1 MNADPT
7 LSRAPVQPGDILA
20 QKYRVDGV
28 LGVGG
33 MGVVVAA
40 THLQLGQRVA
50 IKFLLP
56 EAFRLSAALER
67 FAREARAAALL
78 KSDNVARVIDVAT
91 LESGAPYMVMEL
103 LDGDDLGAVIQQ
115 RGPLPLAEVIDFVVQ
130 ACDAIAEAHSLGII
144 HRDLKPKNLFLTRR
158 RNGTPLVKVLDFG
171 ISKVGGPA
179 GSDHSLTKTSDVMGS
194 PNYMAPE
201 QIRSSRNVDE
211 RTDIWALGVI
221 IYELLAGHV
230 PFEAETV
237 PQLCSMVLEQPPA
250 PLASVRPDL
259 PIDVVRIV
267 ERCLAKDPAARF
279 PNVAALVAALAPGT
293 APSPPRPM
301 ATTGGATPISPMA
314 LSSGAVMA
322 SGGTSVTLGRS
333 AIVTKSRSTKGVVA
347 VIATLVVV
355 IGVAAAF
362 GWQHVAGL
370 GAAHSPAAS
379 SAPAAGGAPTVDP
392 TPTASIKETPTSP
405 PQDSSAPSAS
415 ATHAPTAHP
424 PAWGTSATATAQP
437 KVAPKATA
445 TGGGDFLPD
454 ERK

>member
-1 MNADPT
+1 MNDDPS
-7 LSRAPVQPGDILA
+7 LSRAPVRPGDILA
-20 QKYRVDGV
+20 GKYRVDGV
-28 LGVGG
+28 LGIGG

-67 FAREARAAALL
+67 FSREARAAALL

-103 LDGDDLGAVIQQ
+103 LEGYDLGAVIQQ

-130 ACDAIAEAHSLGII
+130 ACDAISEAHSLGII

-158 RNGTPLVKVLDFG
+158 RNGAPLVKVLDFG
-171 ISKVGGPA
+171 ISKVGGTA
-179 GSDHSLTKTSDVMGS
+179 GGDHSLTKTSDVMGS

-221 IYELLAGHV
+221 VYELLTGRV

-237 PQLCSMVLEQPPA
+237 PQLCSMVLEQSPP
-250 PLASVRPDL
+250 PLSTIRPDVPL
-259 PIDVVRIV
+259 QTVRIV

-279 PNVAALVAALAPGT
+279 ASVNELVAALTPG
-293 APSPPRPM
+293 AVMSAPRPV
-301 ATTGGATPISPMA
+301 ATTSDATPVSPLA

-322 SGGTSVTLGRS
+322 SGGTSVTLGRTNGPRS
-333 AIVTKSRSTKGVVA
+333 MKAIVA
-347 VIATLVVV
+347 LIATLVVLV
-355 IGVAAAF
+355 GVAAAF
-362 GWQHVAGL
+362 GWHRVVGPTVAQ
-370 GAAHSPAAS
+370 SPAAS
-379 SAPAAGGAPTVDP
+379 SGPAAASPPSVATPPTAPAAEAKLTTV
-392 TPTASIKETPTSP
+392 
-405 PQDSSAPSAS
+405 QDSGAPSAS
-415 ATHAPTAHP
+415 TPHTAAAHGAAMGGSP
-424 PAWGTSATATAQP
+424 VTATTTKPPP
-437 KVAPKATA
+437 KPMAAP
-445 TGGGDFLPD
+445 GDQFLPD